1 MAQAGKCFFWVA
13 TAALAVFAA
22 FGAPGAGA
30 EDETAETAHAE
41 CTFFSPAGEKFR
53 LALPGRRQEGD
64 AGRLTDL
71 VAARLGVKVMSAG
84 PSGPRNAPAELTID
98 RHIFQAL
105 EDAGVA
111 PAAPAT
117 DLEFARRV
125 TLDLTGRIPA
135 VDRLLAFLKDGSPNK
150 REKLVD
156 ELLASDEWVD
166 RWTMF
171 LGDLL
176 KNTDRINSQG
186 VVRYPEGRNAFYR
199 WIRAAVAANR
209 PWNRIASDIIAAKGK
224 NSWEDGEAAIN
235 WLVGGIVSGGPQ
247 QDIWDQQAANV
258 AETFLGL
265 GHMNCVL
272 CHDGRG
278 HLDSLSLWGKSAT
291 RYSAWGMAAFFSR
304 TTQSRTPAAAGQ
316 SQPYYW
322 AVNDNLAA
330 NAANYRLNTS
340 TGNRPARR
348 AIGSVTEVKPVYPFS
363 GNGPTAGENY
373 RDALA
378 REVTADF
385 QFARAMVNRIWK
397 EFFVIGLVE
406 PVDQF
411 DPARLDPDRPPPE
424 PWKLQPSNPRLLNAL
439 AQDFIDSGYDLKQLM
454 RQIVTSRAYQL
465 SSRYPGSWNP
475 AWDKLY
481 ARKLVRRLWAEEI
494 HDAVAQASNVF
505 PSYRIADGWTV
516 RWAMQL
522 PEPRNL
528 PGGAATAFLDS
539 FLRGNREDQ
548 ERRLEG
554 SPSQALSLMNDSFV
568 VTRTRAQGSGASA
581 SLLARY
587 INGDDDQL
595 IQGLFLTVLSRFP
608 TEEESRLAASMLKSG
623 NRTQQAENLLWA
635 LFNKVDFIFNY

>member
-1 MAQAGKCFFWVA
+1 MVLAGKRFIFV
-13 TAALAVFAA
+13 TAAVLAVSAGFWAA
-22 FGAPGAGA
+22 NARA
-30 EDETAETAHAE
+30 EDETGEAPHAE

-53 LALPGRRQEGD
+53 LALPGRKQDGE
-64 AGRLTDL
+64 AGRLTEL
-71 VAARLGVKVMSAG
+71 VTARLGAKAMVAG
-84 PSGPRNAPAELTID
+84 APKARNAAPDSTID

-105 EDAGVA
+105 EEAGVA
-111 PAAPAT
+111 PAGPAT
-117 DLEFARRV
+117 DVEFARRV
-125 TLDLTGRIPA
+125 TLDLTGRIPT
-135 VDRLLAFLKDGSPNK
+135 VERLLAFLNDGSPNK

-176 KNTDRINSQG
+176 RNTERINSQG
-186 VVRYPEGRNAFYR
+186 VVRYAQGRNAFYN
-199 WIRAAVAANR
+199 WIRASVAANH
-209 PWNRIASDIIAAKGK
+209 PWNRIANDIIAAKGK
-224 NSWEDGEAAIN
+224 NSWDDGEAAIN

-258 AETFLGL
+258 AETFLGI

-291 RYSAWGMAAFFSR
+291 RYSAWGLAAFFSR
-304 TTQSRTPAAAGQ
+304 TTQSRTPAVAGQ

-322 AVNDNLAA
+322 AVNDNMAA
-330 NAANYRLNTS
+330 NAANYRLNTT

-363 GNGPTAGENY
+363 GNSPKPGENY
-373 RDALA
+373 REALA
-378 REVTADF
+378 REVTSDF

-397 EFFVIGLVE
+397 EFFVIALVE

-411 DPARLDPDRPPPE
+411 DPARLDPDNPPPE

-439 AQDFIDSGYDLKQLM
+439 AQEFIDGGYDLKKLM

-465 SSRYPGSWNP
+465 SSRYPGTWNP

-481 ARKLVRRLWAEEI
+481 ARKLVRRLWAEEL
-494 HDAVAQASNVF
+494 HDAIVQASNVY

-528 PGGAATAFLDS
+528 PGGSTTAFLDS

-554 SPSQALSLMNDSFV
+554 SPSQALSLMNDPFV
-568 VTRTRAQGSGASA
+568 VTRTRVQGSGASA

-587 INGDDDQL
+587 INGPDDQL
-595 IQGLFLTVLSRFP
+595 VQGLFLTVLSRYP
-608 TEEESRLAASMLKSG
+608 TEEERQFALSLLKSG
-623 NRTQQAENLLWA
+623 NRTQQAENLLWS

>member
-1 MAQAGKCFFWVA
+1 MSLAGKRFILV
-13 TAALAVFAA
+13 TSAALAASAGVWT
-22 FGAPGAGA
+22 AGA
-30 EDETAETAHAE
+30 RAQEESAEPPHAE
-41 CTFFSPAGEKFR
+41 CTYFSPAGEKFR
-53 LALPGRRQEGD
+53 LALPGRKQEGE
-64 AGRLTDL
+64 AGRLTDF
-71 VAARLGVKVMSAG
+71 VVARLGVKTMSAG
-84 PSGPRNAPAELTID
+84 ASKARNAAPESTID

-105 EDAGVA
+105 EEAGVT
-111 PAAPAT
+111 PAEPAT
-117 DLEFARRV
+117 DTEFARRV
-125 TLDLTGRIPA
+125 TLDLTGRIPT
-135 VDRLLAFLKDGSPNK
+135 VERLLAFLRDGSPNK
-150 REKLVD
+150 REKLLD
-156 ELLASDEWVD
+156 ELLASEEWVD

-186 VVRYPEGRNAFYR
+186 VVRYADGRNAFYR

-209 PWNRIASDIIAAKGK
+209 PWNQIASDIIAAKGK
-224 NSWEDGEAAIN
+224 NSWDDGEAAIN

-258 AETFLGL
+258 AETFLGV

-304 TTQSRTPAAAGQ
+304 TTLSRTPAVAGQ

-330 NAANYRLNTS
+330 NAANYRLNTT

-348 AIGSVTEVKPVYPFS
+348 AIGSVTQVQPVYPFS
-363 GNGPTAGENY
+363 GNGPKPGENY
-373 RDALA
+373 REALA
-378 REVTADF
+378 REVTSDF

-411 DPARLDPDRPPPE
+411 DPARLDPDNPPPE
-424 PWKLQPSNPRLLNAL
+424 PWKLQASHPRLLNAL
-439 AQDFIDSGYDLKQLM
+439 AQDFIDGGYDLKRLM

-465 SSRYPGSWNP
+465 SSRYPGEWNP
-475 AWDKLY
+475 TWDKLY

-494 HDAVAQASNVF
+494 HDAIVQASNVF

-528 PGGAATAFLDS
+528 PGGATTAFLDS

-554 SPSQALSLMNDSFV
+554 SPSQALSLMNDTFV
-568 VTRTRAQGSGASA
+568 MTRTRAQGSGASA

-587 INGDDDQL
+587 LSAPDDQL
-595 IQGLFLTVLSRFP
+595 IQGLFLTVLSRYP
-608 TEEESRLAASMLKSG
+608 TEEESRYAASMLKSG
-623 NRTQQAENLLWA
+623 NRTQQAENLLWS

>member
-1 MAQAGKCFFWVA
+1 MVQAGKCFFWVT
-13 TAALAVFAA
+13 TAALAVSAA
-22 FGAPGAGA
+22 FWAPGARA

-41 CTFFSPAGEKFR
+41 CTFFSPAGEKYR

-84 PSGPRNAPAELTID
+84 PSSPRNAAAESTID

-105 EDAGVA
+105 EDAGVT
-111 PAAPAT
+111 PAEPAT

-209 PWNRIASDIIAAKGK
+209 PWDRIASDIIAAKGK

-322 AVNDNLAA
+322 AVTDNLAA

-363 GNGPTAGENY
+363 GNGPKPGENY

-378 REVTADF
+378 REVTTDF

-411 DPARLDPDRPPPE
+411 DPARLDPDRPPQE
-424 PWKLQPSNPRLLNAL
+424 PWKLQPSHPRLLNAL
-439 AQDFIDSGYDLKQLM
+439 AQDFIDSGYDLKKLM

-494 HDAVAQASNVF
+494 HDAIVQASNVY

-581 SLLARY
+581 SLLAQH
-587 INGDDDQL
+587 INGPDDQL

-623 NRTQQAENLLWA
+623 NRTQQAENLLWS

>member
-1 MAQAGKCFFWVA
+1 MVLAGKRFIFVTA
-13 TAALAVFAA
+13 AALAVFAGFWA
-22 FGAPGAGA
+22 ANARA
-30 EDETAETAHAE
+30 EDETGETPHAE
-41 CTFFSPAGEKFR
+41 CTFFAPAGEKFR

-71 VAARLGVKVMSAG
+71 VTARLGVKTMSAG
-84 PSGPRNAPAELTID
+84 APIARNAAAESTID
-98 RHIFQAL
+98 RLLFQAM
-105 EDAGVA
+105 EEAGVT
-111 PAAPAT
+111 PAGPAT
-117 DLEFARRV
+117 DAEFARRV
-125 TLDLTGRIPA
+125 TLDLTGRIPT
-135 VDRLLAFLKDGSPNK
+135 VERLLAFLNDGSPNK

-176 KNTDRINSQG
+176 KNTERINSQG

-199 WIRAAVAANR
+199 WIRASVAANH

-224 NSWEDGEAAIN
+224 NSWDDGEAAIN

-258 AETFLGL
+258 AETFLGI

-291 RYSAWGMAAFFSR
+291 RYSAWGLAAFFSR
-304 TTQSRTPAAAGQ
+304 TTQSRTPAVAGQ

-330 NAANYRLNTS
+330 NAANYRLNTT

-348 AIGSVTEVKPVYPFS
+348 AIGTVTEAKPVYPFT
-363 GNGPTAGENY
+363 GNSPKPGENY

-378 REVTADF
+378 REVTSDF

-411 DPARLDPDRPPPE
+411 DPARLDPDNPPPE
-424 PWKLQPSNPRLLNAL
+424 PWKLQPSHPRLLNAL
-439 AQDFIDSGYDLKQLM
+439 AQDFIDGGYDLKKLM

-465 SSRYPGSWNP
+465 SSRYPGTWNP

-494 HDAVAQASNVF
+494 HDAIVQASNIY

-528 PGGAATAFLDS
+528 PGGTTTAFLDS

-568 VTRTRAQGSGASA
+568 MTRTRAQGSGASA

-587 INGDDDQL
+587 INGTDDQL
-595 IQGLFLTVLSRFP
+595 IQGLFLTALSRYP
-608 TEEESRLAASMLKSG
+608 TEEEKRHAASLLKSG
-623 NRTQQAENLLWA
+623 NRTQQAENLLWS